1 MLPPF
6 SDSKFISF
14 TIVKIQMAIR
24 FKIDLKNPPST
35 YLPTYLLLYI
45 SIFMTLCKMALPCQ
59 IFLQTVLQLPWKMTI
74 EIPTFST

>member
-1 MLPPF
+1 MLPSF

-24 FKIDLKNPPST
+24 FKIDLKNTPSNEKKNTPST

-45 SIFMTLCKMALPCQ
+45 SIFMTMQNGSNHVKYFYKLCYNFPGR
-59 IFLQTVLQLPWKMTI
+59 
-74 EIPTFST
+74 

>member
-45 SIFMTLCKMALPCQ
+45 SIFMTLCKMALTMSN
-59 IFLQTVLQLPWKMTI
+59 I
-74 EIPTFST
+74 STNCATTSLEDDY